1 MDKIAMTVGYVTM
14 AATGLGFAASLLW
27 LAAYFLN
34 KAGWRA
40 WDRAKSLYKVVVM
53 TYWFRKMGED
63 GTHAVR
69 KDYEEKRAA
78 QLTQKAEQGNL

>member
-1 MDKIAMTVGYVTM
+1 MDAIAIAIGYATM

-40 WDRAKSLYKVVVM
+40 WDRAKSLYKVEVLQ
-53 TYWFRKMGED
+53 YWFRKMGED

-69 KDYEEKRAA
+69 KDYEAKKT
-78 QLTQKAEQGNL
+78 TQGR

>member
-1 MDKIAMTVGYVTM
+1 MMNAIALAIGYSVM
-14 AATGLGFAASLLW
+14 AASGMAVAIGLLW

-40 WDRAKSLYKVVVM
+40 WDRAKSLYKVEVLQ
-53 TYWFRKMGED
+53 YWFRKMGED

-69 KDYEEKRAA
+69 KDYEAKKTTPGR
-78 QLTQKAEQGNL
+78 

>member
-1 MDKIAMTVGYVTM
+1 MIENIALILGYSVM
-14 AATGLGFAASLLW
+14 AAGGMAIAGGILW
-27 LAAYFLN
+27 LNAYFLN

-40 WDRAKSLYKVVVM
+40 WDRAKSLYQVEVM

-69 KDYEEKRAA
+69 KDYEAKK
-78 QLTQKAEQGNL
+78 QHQGR